1 MDFSSAQRSSGGA
14 VGYCATRAFRSR
26 TFMNPIIIAVV
37 VFACALGGS
46 LLGMLLRAKLPEQH
60 LSDASKDTVKLG
72 IGMVATMTALIL
84 GLVTASAK
92 HSFDTLDG
100 AVKHTAVEIL
110 TLDRVLARYG
120 PETARVRA
128 TLKDGVGRKIDL
140 LWPESALVAPQS
152 DPAAMGP
159 AMESLVEQIHMLTP
173 RDDAQRRLQARAL
186 DLGETLLAT
195 RWIAV
200 SDQTTS
206 IPLAFLVILLFW
218 LVIIFGSFGLFAP
231 RNSTVLSVLFLC
243 ALSVGGA
250 VFLVLEMDR
259 PLEGLIKVSADPL
272 RQAHARM
279 NQ

>member
-1 MDFSSAQRSSGGA
+1 
-14 VGYCATRAFRSR
+14 
-26 TFMNPIIIAVV
+26 MNPIIIAVV

-128 TLKDGVGRKIDL
+128 TLKEGVGRKIDL